1 MSEKIYVRKVERY
14 TVYQATESI
23 EVDVEK
29 LRQCEPPY
37 EGDSNEE
44 LWDYLENSVYNN
56 YDWYDTNS
64 EVYGQEEAY
73 KLTFQ
78 EAEYNEPYSDSRMD
92 WEDSW
97 VELGQPNDEY
107 SRVGGFER
115 FHNNE
120 PTNQW

>member
-1 MSEKIYVRKVERY
+1 V
-14 TVYQATESI
+14 

-37 EGDSNEE
+37 EGTSNEE

-64 EVYGQEEAY
+64 EVYGEEEAF

-78 EAEYNEPYSDSRMD
+78 EAEYLEPYSDTRMD